1 MSEPTIDPNPT
12 VVAQLAPK
20 GRLRA
25 AINMSNFLLV
35 VGKTDEGLPV
45 GPSPDVAGE
54 IARRL
59 GVALELVPY
68 RTPSDIAAA
77 AGADE
82 WDIANI
88 GAEPQRA
95 AVIDFTAAYSEIEA
109 TYLVPP
115 DSPIQ
120 DVSEVDVSGNTISV
134 AAGSA
139 YGLWLENNVQHADL
153 RAIKGNAFEKF
164 VEGSM
169 EALAGLR
176 SGLVRDVER
185 LPGSRILPGQF
196 TAVQQAVGVNKG
208 NPEAHAWLSAFV
220 EEIKA
225 SGFVAGLIERHG
237 VTGQL
242 SVAPAAAR

>member
-1 MSEPTIDPNPT
+1 MTETIDPKI
-12 VVAQLAPK
+12 VAQLAPT

-35 VGKTDEGLPV
+35 VSKTANGLPV

-54 IARRL
+54 VARRL
-59 GVALELVPY
+59 GVELELVPY
-68 RTPSDIAAA
+68 PRPSDIAAA
-77 AGADE
+77 AGNDE

-115 DSPIQ
+115 DSPIT
-120 DVSEVDVSGNTISV
+120 DVSEVDVSGRTIS
-134 AAGSA
+134 APAGSA
-139 YGLWLENNVQHADL
+139 YGLWLENNVRAADL
-153 RAIKGNAFEKF
+153 RLIKGNPFDQF
-164 VEGSM
+164 VEANM
-169 EALAGLR
+169 DALAGLR
-176 SGLVRDVER
+176 SGLVKDQQR

-208 NPEAHAWLSAFV
+208 HPEAFAWLKDFV
-220 EEIKA
+220 EGIKA
-225 SGFVAGLIERHG
+225 SGFVAELIERHG
-237 VTGQL
+237 VAGQL
-242 SVAPAAAR
+242 SVAPAVI